1 MPRLASGQKIAVVGS
16 GISGLSAAWA
26 LSRKHDVTLIEAADR
41 IGGHSRTV
49 DVPVAAG
56 RTIAV
61 DTGFIVYNDSTY
73 RNLSRLFDHL
83 GVGTRGTDMSFA
95 VSLDDGRLEY
105 AAREG
110 LRGLF
115 AQRSNLVSP
124 RFWRMLR
131 DLIRFYREAPA
142 HAGKLGLATLGDF
155 LAEGKYSQA
164 FRDDHLLPMA
174 AAIWSAP
181 APAILDYPAEA
192 FIRFCDNHGLL
203 KLSNRPKWR
212 TVIGGSRAYV
222 QAMRDDFGGRVCT
235 ARAVTRIDRDAAGVT
250 LVDLPG
256 HAERFDQVVIAAHA
270 PQALAMLGQPSAL
283 ERALL
288 APFRYSRNA
297 AVLHSDTDL
306 MPRRRSAWASW
317 NYLGRRA
324 AGGHQL
330 SVSYWMNALQGLE
343 SPAPLIVTLNPARS
357 PRPGTVHDSVMFE
370 HPLFDNAALAAQR
383 DLWRIQGAD
392 RIWYAGAWF
401 GAGFHEDGLQSG
413 LAVAEALGC
422 DRPWTIDDP
431 SDRIVTGPALPDAL
445 AA

>member
-1 MPRLASGQKIAVVGS
+1 MRERTGGARIAVIGS

-26 LSRKHDVTLIEAADR
+26 LSRRHDVTLIEAADR
-41 IGGHSRTV
+41 IGGHSRTI
-49 DVPVAAG
+49 DVSLG
-56 RTIAV
+56 RGRMVPV
-61 DTGFIVYNDSTY
+61 DTGFIVYNDVTY
-73 RNLSRLFDHL
+73 RNLSRLFEQL
-83 GVGTRGTDMSFA
+83 GVASRATDMSFA
-95 VSLDDGRLEY
+95 VSLDGGRLEY

-110 LRGLF
+110 LKGLF

-131 DLIRFYREAPA
+131 DLVRFYREAPA

-155 LAEGKYSQA
+155 LAERKYSHA

-203 KLSNRPKWR
+203 RLSNRPKWR
-212 TVIGGSRAYV
+212 TVVGGSRRYV
-222 QAMRDDFGGRVCT
+222 EAMLGDFAGRVVT
-235 ARAVTRIDRDAAGVT
+235 GRAITRIARDPMGVT
-250 LVDLPG
+250 VVDADG
-256 HAERFDQVVIAAHA
+256 HVERFDQLVVATHA
-270 PQALAMLGQPSAL
+270 PRALAMLADPTPE
-283 ERALL
+283 ERRLL
-288 APFRYSRNA
+288 AAFRYSSNTA
-297 AVLHSDTDL
+297 ILHSDPAL

-324 AGGHQL
+324 DGGGQL
-330 SVSYWMNALQGLE
+330 SVSYWMNLLQGLDCAE
-343 SPAPLIVTLNPARS
+343 PMIVTLNPAQP
-357 PRPGTVHDSVMFE
+357 PRAELVHDQVTFE
-370 HPLFDNAALAAQR
+370 HPLFDNEALGAQHA
-383 DLWRIQGAD
+383 LWRIQGIN
-392 RIWYAGAWF
+392 RTWFAGAWF

-422 DRPWTIDDP
+422 PRPWTIERP
-431 SDRIVTGPALPDAL
+431 NDRIATGPMPTATI